1 LLTADL
7 RVYPESARARLINL
21 GDSLVGGACC
31 PVAGH
36 AQQLRRY
43 LRLRRPLQCRLRA
56 KVSMLAQ
63 PRGRSARLKRLMFG
77 VVGGLAAFDEAA
89 PRTSPHD
96 LPK

>member
-1 LLTADL
+1 VPVVLSPVTLNN
-7 RVYPESARARLINL
+7 Y
-21 GDSLVGGACC
+21 GGTCDY
-31 PVAGH
+31 AGH
-36 AQQLRRY
+36 CNAG
-43 LRLRRPLQCRLRA
+43 LRA